1 MPFLNASSAREQLDA
16 IERAVEWTPGF
27 LKENIDGELG
37 FRMSESFTVIEA
49 WRAQFEHEGY
59 SPSWIEAALEGE
71 TSALAARLQA
81 ADPLLE
87 FRPDLARRAAL
98 RELSRPVQDAR
109 ALWYPEIGA
118 GG

>member
-1 MPFLNASSAREQLDA
+1 MRVVREQLDA
-16 IERAVEWTPGF
+16 IEQAVEWTPGF

-37 FRMSESFTVIEA
+37 FSVLEPLTVLET
-49 WRAQFEHEGY
+49 WRAQLEREDH
-59 SPSWIEAALEGE
+59 SDVWIAAALEGE

-87 FRPDLARRAAL
+87 FRPDLARSAAL

-109 ALWYPEIGA
+109 VLWCPEIGLSE
-118 GG
+118 